1 MHFFEKIDRSI
12 DKQIYKQS
20 NIVIDTK
27 LLLLIIIIKMLST
40 YSEFLKDFDTTF
52 PNGPCADVIDVEKFV
67 SKYKILIER
76 TTNTIIEELN
86 MFNCVDFKR
95 RMQKCF
101 YACEVTKYRILSD
114 M

>member
-1 MHFFEKIDRSI
+1 
-12 DKQIYKQS
+12 
-20 NIVIDTK
+20 
-27 LLLLIIIIKMLST
+27 MLGT

-52 PNGPCADVIDVEKFV
+52 PNGPCADIIDVEKFV
-67 SKYKILIER
+67 NKYKILIER

-101 YACEVTKYRILSD
+101 DACEVTKHRILSD